1 MEVRNL
7 PRSTKLCLA
16 VYELTPSN
24 IKGKSKTS
32 SVSADDVIRN
42 PIAWVNTSVYD
53 YKGHLKGGSMT
64 LYCWN
69 LFEEQL
75 GDCEI
80 PYPLGTVVSNPNH
93 ERALSITLTFTKYL
107 GSTTIVFPGKEV
119 IFASCPRMHKEDMAT
134 PSFQD
139 QEELRQIADRDP
151 LIELHEQERKKL
163 WTYKYFCKN
172 NIPNILSKLLQ
183 CVEWGNNAE
192 VAEMLALLEEW
203 PKLPV
208 DRALELLDYAY
219 AEPSV
224 RNFAIDCLSHMSD
237 DDLLLYLLQLVQ
249 ALKHENYLYCDL
261 VQFLLQRALRNR
273 RIGHFLFWHLR
284 SEMHVASV
292 SIRFGLILEAYCRGS
307 IEHMKL
313 LQKQVEVFGKFKV
326 LQDVVRES
334 KGVRERAI
342 ASLQEAMNDE
352 SMETALSNFLN
363 PIEPTYRILEV
374 KVEKC
379 KTMDSK
385 MQPLWLVF
393 GNSDP
398 HGKDI
403 YLLYKRGDDIR
414 QDMLTLQMI
423 RIMDKIWKDHGLDL
437 RLNPYRCL
445 STDYKE
451 GVIEVV
457 HNAQTI
463 ANIQRQK
470 GIFSATCP
478 FRKTSLLDWLKEHN
492 KTPKNL
498 DTAIHEFTLSC
509 AGYSVATYV
518 LGIADRHNDNIMIM
532 PNGQLFHI
540 DFGHILGHFKEKFGI
555 RRERQPFVLTHDF
568 VYVIQKGKDSE
579 SESFKEF
586 ENYCERVNI

>member
-1 MEVRNL
+1 
-7 PRSTKLCLA
+7 
-16 VYELTPSN
+16 
-24 IKGKSKTS
+24 
-32 SVSADDVIRN
+32 
-42 PIAWVNTSVYD
+42 
-53 YKGHLKGGSMT
+53 
-64 LYCWN
+64 
-69 LFEEQL
+69 
-75 GDCEI
+75 
-80 PYPLGTVVSNPNH
+80 
-93 ERALSITLTFTKYL
+93 
-107 GSTTIVFPGKEV
+107 
-119 IFASCPRMHKEDMAT
+119 
-134 PSFQD
+134 
-139 QEELRQIADRDP
+139 
-151 LIELHEQERKKL
+151 
-163 WTYKYFCKN
+163 
-172 NIPNILSKLLQ
+172 
-183 CVEWGNNAE
+183 
-192 VAEMLALLEEW
+192 
-203 PKLPV
+203 
-208 DRALELLDYAY
+208 
-219 AEPSV
+219 
-224 RNFAIDCLSHMSD
+224 
-237 DDLLLYLLQLVQ
+237 
-249 ALKHENYLYCDL
+249 
-261 VQFLLQRALRNR
+261 
-273 RIGHFLFWHLR
+273 
-284 SEMHVASV
+284 
-292 SIRFGLILEAYCRGS
+292 
-307 IEHMKL
+307 
-313 LQKQVEVFGKFKV
+313 
-326 LQDVVRES
+326 
-334 KGVRERAI
+334 
-342 ASLQEAMNDE
+342 
-352 SMETALSNFLN
+352 
-363 PIEPTYRILEV
+363 
-374 KVEKC
+374 
-379 KTMDSK
+379 MDSK

-586 ENYCERVNI
+586 ENYCERAFMLLRRYGSFIISLFAMMISTGLPELQNEKDLDYLKDTLKLNLNDEQAKNHFQSKFKEALKNSWQTSFNWACHCMSKNNR